1 MSVKQSTVL
10 GEAPGLTVQSEGQA
24 IEHNTKHVPAG
35 PRQKRLVLRWES
47 GYGFGSS
54 RILFFPSTSI
64 QFTVLDEDIFCQ
76 LDSFLE
82 DLLNVDVGHC

>member
-1 MSVKQSTVL
+1 MSMKESTVL
-10 GEAPGLTVQSEGQA
+10 GEAPGLTVQSESQT
-24 IEHNTKHVPAG
+24 IEHNTKHVPVG
-35 PRQKRLVLRWES
+35 PRKKRLMLKWES

-54 RILFFPSTSI
+54 SILFFHSTSL

-82 DLLNVDVGHC
+82 DFLNVDVGHS